1 VKDVPATNAPSGVNA
16 GAISQTSTDYWPN
29 ALYDPREGNRR
40 DISTA
45 TMTIALG
52 GVMQYIELDV
62 NNLRRW
68 IAGDV
73 AFVGGTGTQTYT
85 DGGYIVYFSDRRNN
99 RDAANHETGEYGF
112 EDVVNPADANGAPNN
127 TLDAG
132 EDVNGSGV
140 LDVYG
145 RAPVNVP
152 SLPIASMAPW
162 DVNATPLTTTT
173 SPTVARANRQIF
185 FRRALKV
192 VNGGLNSIPAPGLTI
207 AAENPVY
214 VQGNF
219 NALAT
224 DTAAE
229 PNMACAIIADAVTL
243 LSNNWNDIRS
253 FVSPNNPAGRTATT
267 TGYRMAVISG
277 KSVPFARPTGWVS
290 ASDFGTDGG
299 AHDFLRTLESWGNPQ
314 PLNYR
319 GSMVSF
325 YRSRQ
330 AVGTYRSG
338 PNVRAIV
345 NRGYLFDT
353 DFLTPTLLPPG
364 TPAFRDVNTLTFRQL
379 LRPNQ

>member
-1 VKDVPATNAPSGVNA
+1 
-16 GAISQTSTDYWPN
+16 
-29 ALYDPREGNRR
+29 
-40 DISTA
+40 
-45 TMTIALG
+45 
-52 GVMQYIELDV
+52 
-62 NNLRRW
+62 
-68 IAGDV
+68 
-73 AFVGGTGTQTYT
+73 
-85 DGGYIVYFSDRRNN
+85 VYFSDRRNN
-99 RDAANHETGEYGF
+99 RDAANRETGEYGF
-112 EDVVNPADANGAPNN
+112 EDVVNPADVSGAPNN

-145 RAPVNVP
+145 RLPMNVP

-162 DVNATPLTTTT
+162 DSSARPWTLTN

-192 VNGGLNSIPAPGLTI
+192 VNGGLNNIPSPGLTI

-253 FVSPNNPAGRTATT
+253 FVLPNNPAAGRAATT

-277 KSVPFARPTGWVS
+277 TNVPFARPGGW
-290 ASDFGTDGG
+290 AARDFGTDGG
-299 AHDFLRTLESWGNPQ
+299 AHDFLRTLESWPNPQ
-314 PLNYR
+314 ALNYR

-330 AVGTYRSG
+330 AVGTYKSG
-338 PNVRAIV
+338 PNVRVLV
-345 NRGYLFDT
+345 NRGYVFDT
-353 DFLTPTLLPPG
+353 DFLTPMLLPPG